1 MGWRNGRRGDGSG
14 YSYVVWN
21 ITWAGGMAGE
31 EMGQDITMLC
41 VIYHWLAEWPVRRW
55 VRI

>member
-14 YSYVVWN
+14 YSNVVWN

-31 EMGQDITMLC
+31 EMGQHITMLC